1 MIATLRVQPDSTV
14 IHSSTIKVTPD
25 AMGAKCQCLHGTV
38 AQPQE
43 LAPRPDALIRR
54 MAI

>member
-1 MIATLRVQPDSTV
+1 MITTLRVQPDSTV

-25 AMGAKCQCLHGTV
+25 AMGAKCQCLDGT
-38 AQPQE
+38 ASRACSKTQR
-43 LAPRPDALIRR
+43 ARPPPY